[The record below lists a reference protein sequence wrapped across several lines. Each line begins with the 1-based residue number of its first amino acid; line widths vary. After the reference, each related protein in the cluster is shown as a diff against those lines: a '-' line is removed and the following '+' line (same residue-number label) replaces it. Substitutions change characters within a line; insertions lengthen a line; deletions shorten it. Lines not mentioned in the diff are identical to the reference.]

1 MDKKVFDD
9 ERGKINRRTFLKGA
23 AALGGAAAWGG
34 VPALSR
40 TSWAQAKKPI
50 KLGGLYDLTGPFAT
64 ESEDQRKA
72 TQMVVDEYN
81 NKGGLLGR
89 PIELIVRDSKLKTD
103 EAALKAKELVEK
115 EKIELAIGT
124 LGAHTVVA
132 YNIEG
137 KKHNIPLMGICQTDD
152 LNKMPDW
159 GPYTFHEGFTP
170 YMTAQAEARWIMKN
184 LGTKWY
190 FLIGQW
196 AWGQQVYNSYV
207 KFMAK
212 NPGITNLG
220 KSDYPLGGT
229 EYSMHFTKIM
239 DAKPEVLITTGF
251 GKDHTNQ
258 AKQMTDFG
266 LKGKMK
272 IFFVLTDLMMAKEA
286 GQASMAG
293 MHAGTHFYWEFQDT
307 IPTAKPFVE
316 AFVKRWGRPPTG
328 YGGYAYGGARE
339 LLGAVERAGSLDP
352 EKIRKQLEGRSY
364 DNYKGKQWWR
374 KCDHQSMQDWYILKG
389 REPKDVKKEW
399 AFFDVLGKTDA
410 DEKLERTCEEL
421 GFKG

>member
-1 MDKKVFDD
+1 MK
-9 ERGKINRRTFLKGA
+9 ERTLKGGQGEMTRRTFLKGA
-23 AALGGAAAWGG
+23 AVLGGVAAWGAM
-34 VPALSR
+34 PALSR

-50 KLGGLYDLTGPFAT
+50 KLGGLFDLTGPFAT
-64 ESEDQRKA
+64 ESNDQRMA

-89 PIELIVRDSKLKTD
+89 PIEFIVRDSKLKTD

-115 EKIELAIGT
+115 EKIDLAIGT

-132 YNIEG
+132 YNIEC
-137 KKHNIPLMGICQTDD
+137 KKHKIPLMGICQSDD

-170 YMTAQAEARWIMKN
+170 YMTAQAEATWIAKN
-184 LGTKWY
+184 LGKRWY

-207 KFMAK
+207 KFLAK
-212 NPGITNLG
+212 NPGIANLG
-220 KSDYPLGGT
+220 KSDYQLGAT
-229 EYSMHFTKIM
+229 EYSTYFPKII
-239 DAKPEVLITTGF
+239 DAKPDVLITTGF
-251 GKDHTNQ
+251 GKDQVNQ

-272 IFFVLTDLMMAKEA
+272 IFFVLSDLMMAKEA
-286 GQASMAG
+286 GQANIAG
-293 MHAGTHFYWEFQDT
+293 IYAGTHFYWEMQDT
-307 IPTAKPFVE
+307 IPTAKSFVE
-316 AFVKRWGRPPTG
+316 SFWKRWGHPPTG
-328 YGGYAYGGARE
+328 YGGYAYGGAKE
-339 LLGAVERAGSLDP
+339 LLGAVERARSLDP
-352 EKIRKQLEGRSY
+352 EKIRKQLEGRTY

-374 KCDHQSMQDWYILKG
+374 KCDHQSMQDFYILKG
-389 REPKDVKKEW
+389 REPKDAKKEW

-421 GFKG
+421 GFKS

>member
-1 MDKKVFDD
+1 MSHQKFKMGD
-9 ERGKINRRTFLKGA
+9 GKISRRTFLKRA

-50 KLGGLYDLTGPFAT
+50 KLGGLFGLTGPFAT
-64 ESEDQRKA
+64 ESEDQRKGV
-72 TQMVVDEYN
+72 QLVVDEYN
-81 NKGGLLGR
+81 KKGGLLGR
-89 PIELIVRDSKLKTD
+89 PIEFIVRDDKLKTD

-115 EKIELAIGT
+115 EKIDLAIGT

-132 YNIEG
+132 YNIEC
-137 KKHNIPLMGICQTDD
+137 KKHNIPLMAICQTDD

-170 YMTAQAEARWIMKN
+170 YMTSQAEATWIAKN

-196 AWGQQVYNSYV
+196 AFGQQIYNSYL
-207 KFMAK
+207 KFLAK

-229 EYSMHFTKIM
+229 EYSMHFTKII

-251 GKDHTNQ
+251 GKDFTNQ

-272 IFFVLTDLMMAKEA
+272 IFFVLTDLIMAKEA
-286 GQASMAG
+286 GQASIAG
-293 MHAGTHFYWEFQDT
+293 LYAGTHFYWEMQNT
-307 IPTAKPFVE
+307 IPTAKSFVE
-316 AFVKRWGRPPTG
+316 TFWKRWGHPPTG
-328 YGGYAYGGARE
+328 YGGYAYGGAKE
-339 LLGAVERAGSLDP
+339 LLGAVERAGALDP

-374 KCDHQSMQDWYILKG
+374 TCDHQSMQDFYVIKG
-389 REPKDVKKEW
+389 REPKDAKKEW
-399 AFFDVLGKTDA
+399 AFFEVLGKTDA

>member
-1 MDKKVFDD
+1 MSNKEFQKG
-9 ERGKINRRTFLKGA
+9 EGRISRRTFLKGA
-23 AALGGAAAWGG
+23 AAVGGGAALMGIPG
-34 VPALSR
+34 IPR
-40 TSWAQAKKPI
+40 ISWAQAKKPI

-81 NKGGLLGR
+81 KKGGLLGR

-115 EKIELAIGT
+115 EKIDLAIGT

-132 YNIEG
+132 YNIEC
-137 KKHNIPLMGICQTDD
+137 KKHNIPLMGICQSDD

-170 YMTAQAEARWIMKN
+170 YMTAQAEGTWIAKN

-196 AWGQQVYNSYV
+196 AWGQQVYASYV
-207 KFMAK
+207 KFLAK
-212 NPGITNLG
+212 NPGITSLG
-220 KSDYPLGGT
+220 KSDYKLGET
-229 EYSMHFTKIM
+229 EYSTYFPKII

-251 GKDHTNQ
+251 GKDNVNQ

-272 IFFVLTDLMMAKEA
+272 LFFVLTDLMMAKEA
-286 GQASMAG
+286 GQAAIAG
-293 MHAGTHFYWEFQDT
+293 IYAGTHFYWEMQDT
-307 IPTAKPFVE
+307 IPTAKSFVE
-316 AFVKRWGRPPTG
+316 PFWKRWGHPPTG
-328 YGGYAYGGARE
+328 YGGYAYGGAKE